1 MSQVGW
7 GIIGCGDIAN
17 KAVAPAVNDDP
28 NSTLVAFASSSQ
40 ARAEDFTARH
50 GAKRAYS
57 NIEAFLADPE
67 IDVVYAASRVYEHL
81 PQTVAAAAAGKHVL
95 CEKPM
100 ALTDAECAEMIGAC
114 EQAGVNLAVAYYRR
128 YYPKNIKIKELLDQG
143 AIGTPVLVRMVLTG
157 NYDPTPDDPKFWR
170 IDPAKSAGGPIADV
184 GSHRL
189 DLLCYWFGDP
199 VAVAARNETLV
210 HSYPA
215 DDSDMLLIKMAS
227 GVQVTAS
234 FHWSIGVGHD
244 TIEMFGTEGAL
255 FSTPTDGPHLT
266 LKTGAGTEEFDLPH
280 AENRHSPLVE
290 DFSARVL
297 AGDPPLYTGEDGAK
311 TTRIIESSFA
321 ASRAEKWV
329 TIG

>member
-1 MSQVGW
+1 MARVGW

-17 KAVAPAVNDDP
+17 KAVAPAVNEDS
-28 NSTLVAFASSSQ
+28 NSELVAFASASQ
-40 ARAEDFTARH
+40 ERAEEFTRRH

-57 NIEAFLADPE
+57 DIAAFLADPD

-100 ALTDAECAEMIGAC
+100 ALTGAECQEMVDAC
-114 EQAGVNLAVAYYRR
+114 HAAGVNLAVAYYRR
-128 YYPKNIKIKELLDQG
+128 YYPKNIKIKELIDGG
-143 AIGTPVLVRMVLTG
+143 AIGRPVLVRLVLTG

-189 DLLCYWFGDP
+189 DLLCHWFGEP
-199 VAVAARNETLV
+199 AEVAARNETLI

-215 DDSDMLLIKMAS
+215 DDADVLLIKMAS

-266 LKTGAGTEEFDLPH
+266 LRTASGTEEFNLPC
-280 AENRHSPLVE
+280 AENRHLPLIQ
-290 DFSARVL
+290 DFSERVL
-297 AGDPPLYTGEDGAK
+297 AGGPPLYTGEDGAK

-321 ASRAEKWV
+321 ASRAKSWV
-329 TIG
+329 TVA

>member
-1 MSQVGW
+1 MAPVGW

-17 KAVAPAVNDDP
+17 KAVAPAINDDP

-40 ARAEDFTARH
+40 ERAEDFTTRH
-50 GAKRAYS
+50 GAQRAYS
-57 NIEAFLADPE
+57 DIEAFLADPD

-81 PQTVAAAAAGKHVL
+81 PQTIAAAAAGKHVL

-100 ALTDAECAEMIGAC
+100 ALSDAECQEMIAAC
-114 EQAGVNLAVAYYRR
+114 HKRGVNLAVAYYRR
-128 YYPKNIKIKELLDQG
+128 YYPKNRKIKELLEQG
-143 AIGTPVLVRMVLTG
+143 AIGTPILVRMVLTG

-170 IDPAKSAGGPIADV
+170 VDPAKSAGGPIADV

-189 DLLCYWFGDP
+189 DLLCYWFGEP

-215 DDSDMLLIKMAS
+215 DDSDVLLIKMAS

-255 FSTPTDGPHLT
+255 FSAPTDGAHLT
-266 LKTGAGTEEFDLPH
+266 LKTGAGTEEFNLPH
-280 AENRHSPLVE
+280 AENRHLPLIE
-290 DFSARVL
+290 DFSKRVL
-297 AGDPPLYTGEDGAK
+297 AGQPPLYSGEDGAK
-311 TTRIIESSFA
+311 TTRIMESSFA
-321 ASRAEKWV
+321 ASRAGKWV
-329 TIG
+329 TIA

>member
-1 MSQVGW
+1 MSRVGW

-17 KAVAPAVNDDP
+17 KAVAPAVIDDP

-50 GAKRAYS
+50 GAQRAYS
-57 NIEAFLADPE
+57 DIEAFLADPA

-100 ALTDAECAEMIGAC
+100 ALTGAECSEMIGAC
-114 EQAGVNLAVAYYRR
+114 DEAGVNLAVAYYRR
-128 YYPKNIKIKELLDQG
+128 YYPKNVKIKELLDQG
-143 AIGTPVLVRMVLTG
+143 AIGTPVLVRMALTG

-189 DLLCYWFGDP
+189 DLLCHWFGDP

-234 FHWSIGVGHD
+234 FHWNIGVGHD
-244 TIEMFGTEGAL
+244 TLEMFGTEGAL
-255 FSTPTDGPHLT
+255 FCTPTDGPNLV
-266 LKTGAGTEEFDLPH
+266 LKTASGTEEFDLPN
-280 AENRHSPLVE
+280 AENRHSPLIE

-321 ASRAEKWV
+321 ASRSENWV
-329 TIG
+329 TIE

>member
-1 MSQVGW
+1 MARVGW

-17 KAVAPAVNDDP
+17 KAVAPAVNED
-28 NSTLVAFASSSQ
+28 SSSELIAFASASQ
-40 ARAEDFTARH
+40 ERAEDFTHRH
-50 GAKRAYS
+50 GAQRAYS
-57 NIEAFLADPE
+57 NIEDFLADPD

-100 ALTDAECAEMIGAC
+100 ALTGAECQEMVDAC
-114 EQAGVNLAVAYYRR
+114 DAAGVNLAVAYYRR
-128 YYPKNIKIKELLDQG
+128 YYPKNIKIKELIDGG
-143 AIGTPVLVRMVLTG
+143 AIGQPVLVRLVLTG
-157 NYDPTPDDPKFWR
+157 NYDPAPDDPKYWR

-189 DLLCYWFGDP
+189 DLLCHWFGEP
-199 VAVAARNETLV
+199 AAVAARNETLI

-215 DDSDMLLIKMAS
+215 DDADILLIKMAS

-266 LKTGAGTEEFDLPH
+266 LKTATGTEEFNLPN
-280 AENRHSPLVE
+280 AENRHLPLIH
-290 DFSARVL
+290 DFSKRVL
-297 AGDPPLYTGEDGAK
+297 AGEPPLYTGEDGAK

-321 ASRAEKWV
+321 ASRTDSWV
-329 TIG
+329 TIA

>member
-1 MSQVGW
+1 MARVGW

-17 KAVAPAVNDDP
+17 KAVAPAVNEDP
-28 NSTLVAFASSSQ
+28 NSSLVAFASSSQ
-40 ARAEDFTARH
+40 ERAEDFSTRH
-50 GAKRAYS
+50 GAQRAYS
-57 NIEAFLADPE
+57 DIEAFLADPE

-81 PQTVAAAAAGKHVL
+81 PQTIASAAVGKHVL

-100 ALTDAECAEMIGAC
+100 ALTDAECREMISAC
-114 EQAGVNLAVAYYRR
+114 QQAGVNLAIAYYRR
-128 YYPKNIKIKELLDQG
+128 YYPKNIKIKELLASG

-157 NYDPTPDDPKFWR
+157 NYDPTPDDPKIWR
-170 IDPAKSAGGPIADV
+170 VDPAKSAGGPIADV

-189 DLLCYWFGDP
+189 DLLCHWFGDP

-215 DDSDMLLIKMAS
+215 DDADVLLIKMAS

-234 FHWSIGVGHD
+234 FHWSIGVGYD
-244 TIEMFGTEGAL
+244 TIEIFGTEGAL
-255 FSTPTDGPHLT
+255 FSTPTDGANLV
-266 LKTGAGTEEFDLPH
+266 LKHAAGTEEFDLPN
-280 AENRHSPLVE
+280 AENKHSPLVE

-297 AGDPPLYTGEDGAK
+297 AGEPPLYSGEDGAK
-311 TTRIIESSFA
+311 ATRIIETSFA

-329 TIG
+329 TIE

>member
-1 MSQVGW
+1 MAPVGW

-17 KAVAPAVNDDP
+17 KAVAPAINDDP

-40 ARAEDFTARH
+40 ERAEDFTTRH
-50 GAKRAYS
+50 GAQRAYS
-57 NIEAFLADPE
+57 DIDAFLADPD

-81 PQTVAAAAAGKHVL
+81 PQTIAAAAVGKHVL

-100 ALTDAECAEMIGAC
+100 ALSDAECQEMIDAC
-114 EQAGVNLAVAYYRR
+114 HDRGVNLAVAYYRR
-128 YYPKNIKIKELLDQG
+128 YYPKNRKIKELLEQG

-170 IDPAKSAGGPIADV
+170 VDPAKSAGGPIADV

-189 DLLCYWFGDP
+189 DLLCYWFGEP
-199 VAVAARNETLV
+199 VAVAACNETLV

-215 DDSDMLLIKMAS
+215 DDSDVLLIKMAS

-244 TIEMFGTEGAL
+244 TIEMFGTEGAM
-255 FSTPTDGPHLT
+255 FSAPTDGAHLT
-266 LKTGAGTEEFDLPH
+266 LKTSAGTEEFNLPH
-280 AENRHSPLVE
+280 AENRHLPLIE
-290 DFSARVL
+290 DFSKRVL
-297 AGDPPLYTGEDGAK
+297 AGEPPLYSGEDGAK
-311 TTRIIESSFA
+311 TTRIMESSFA
-321 ASRAEKWV
+321 ASRAGKWI
-329 TIG
+329 TI

>member
-1 MSQVGW
+1 MARVGW

-28 NSTLVAFASSSQ
+28 NSTLVGFASSSQ
-40 ARAEDFTARH
+40 ERAEDFTARH
-50 GAKRAYS
+50 GARRAYS
-57 NIEAFLADPE
+57 DIDAFLADPD

-81 PQTVAAAAAGKHVL
+81 PQTSAAAAAGKHVL

-100 ALTDAECAEMIGAC
+100 ALTGVECAEMIGAC
-114 EQAGVNLAVAYYRR
+114 DEAGVNLAIAYYRR
-128 YYPKNIKIKELLDQG
+128 YYPKNIKIKELLDSG

-157 NYDPTPDDPKFWR
+157 NYDPTPDDPKYWR

-189 DLLCYWFGDP
+189 DLLCHWFGEP

-210 HSYPA
+210 HSYSA
-215 DDSDMLLIKMAS
+215 DDSDVLLIKMAS

-244 TIEMFGTEGAL
+244 TIEMYGTEGAL
-255 FSTPTDGPHLT
+255 FSTHRPTGRT
-266 LKTGAGTEEFDLPH
+266 
-280 AENRHSPLVE
+280 
-290 DFSARVL
+290 
-297 AGDPPLYTGEDGAK
+297 
-311 TTRIIESSFA
+311 
-321 ASRAEKWV
+321 
-329 TIG
+329 

>member
-1 MSQVGW
+1 MAEVGW

-17 KAVAPAVNDDP
+17 KAVAPAVNEDP
-28 NSTLVAFASSSQ
+28 QSALVAFASSSQ
-40 ARAEDFTARH
+40 ERAEDFTARH
-50 GAKRAYS
+50 GARRAYS
-57 NIEAFLADPE
+57 DIDAFLADPD

-100 ALTDAECAEMIGAC
+100 ALTGAECQAMVDAC
-114 EQAGVNLAVAYYRR
+114 QGAGVNLAVAYYRR
-128 YYPKNIKIKELLDQG
+128 YYPKNIKIKELLDGG
-143 AIGTPVLVRMVLTG
+143 AIGAPVLVRMVLTG

-170 IDPAKSAGGPIADV
+170 VDPAKSAGGPIADV

-189 DLLCYWFGDP
+189 DLLCHWFGEP
-199 VAVAARNETLV
+199 ASVAAKNETLV
-210 HSYPA
+210 HSYAA

-244 TIEMFGTEGAL
+244 TFEIYGTEGAL

-266 LKTGAGTEEFDLPH
+266 LKTAAGTEEFNLPH
-280 AENRHSPLVE
+280 ADNRHLPLVA

-297 AGDPPLYTGEDGAK
+297 AGEPPLYTGEDGAK
-311 TTRIIESSFA
+311 TTRIIERSFA
-321 ASRAEKWV
+321 ASRAGKWIAI
-329 TIG
+329 T

>member
-1 MSQVGW
+1 MAPVGW

-17 KAVAPAVNDDP
+17 KAVAPAVNEDP
-28 NSTLVAFASSSQ
+28 NSALVAFASSSQ
-40 ARAEDFTARH
+40 ERAEDFTARH
-50 GAKRAYS
+50 GAQRAYS
-57 NIEAFLADPE
+57 DMEAFLADPDV
-67 IDVVYAASRVYEHL
+67 DVVYAASRVYEHL

-100 ALTDAECAEMIGAC
+100 ALTGAECDEMVSAC
-114 EQAGVNLAVAYYRR
+114 HAAGVNLAVAYYRR
-128 YYPKNIKIKELLDQG
+128 YYPKNVKIKELLEQG
-143 AIGTPVLVRMVLTG
+143 AIGTPVLVRLVLTG
-157 NYDPTPDDPKFWR
+157 NYNPAPDDPKYWR

-189 DLLCYWFGDP
+189 DLLCHWFGEP

-210 HSYPA
+210 HAYPA
-215 DDSDMLLIKMAS
+215 DDSDVLLIKMAS

-244 TIEMFGTEGAL
+244 TFEMFGTEGAL
-255 FSTPTDGPHLT
+255 FSTPTDGPELVM
-266 LKTGAGTEEFDLPH
+266 KTAAGTEEFYLPC
-280 AENRHSPLVE
+280 AENRHLPLVA

-297 AGDPPLYTGEDGAK
+297 AGEPPLYTGEDGAK
-311 TTRIIESSFA
+311 TTRIMETSFA

-329 TIG
+329 TIS